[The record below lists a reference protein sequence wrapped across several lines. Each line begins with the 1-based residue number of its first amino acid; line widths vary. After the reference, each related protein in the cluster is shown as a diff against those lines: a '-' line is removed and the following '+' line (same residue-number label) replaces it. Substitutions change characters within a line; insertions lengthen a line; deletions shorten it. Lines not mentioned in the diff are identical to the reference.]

1 MYISMDTIESI
12 KKLPYEE
19 NVNYAELVISFAK
32 DNKMFLGNPE
42 YFIDTSR
49 TVKHINSL
57 TEKELKGINRNI
69 VWYNWHKGQLFA
81 KERIRL
87 DKLAVLRHLAPPTD
101 SYVFLTVGFDDTT
114 DIDYPKMQHF
124 ADKILHLNGS
134 KFVMNADYVLEKHR
148 SNRQGDIY
156 CHHHIHFLIIPDE
169 KLSRSKITEL
179 IMKIGGIRRY
189 VKEKNFIDI
198 KTPNHSDLSKRAQP
212 YATLYN
218 YVKGIKTS
226 EKAVCLQ
233 SDKAWREQ
241 YPTHV
246 HFPTYEKCQS

>member
-1 MYISMDTIESI
+1 MDTIESI
-12 KKLPYEE
+12 KKLSYDEYA
-19 NVNYAELVISFAK
+19 NYAELVIDFAK
-32 DNKMFLGNPE
+32 NNKMFLGNAD
-42 YFIDTSR
+42 YYVDTFR
-49 TVKHINSL
+49 TVTHINKL
-57 TEKELKGINRNI
+57 PKKELKDINRNLF
-69 VWYNWHKGQLFA
+69 WYKWHKGQLLA

-87 DKLAVLRHLAPPTD
+87 DKLAVLRQLAPPTD

-124 ADKILHLNGS
+124 ADRILHLNGG

-148 SNRQGDIY
+148 SNRQGEIY
-156 CHHHIHFLIIPDE
+156 PHHHIHFLIIPDE
-169 KLSRSKITEL
+169 KLSRSKMTEL

-218 YVKGIKTS
+218 YVKGIKMS
-226 EKAVCLQ
+226 EKTVCLQ
-233 SDKAWREQ
+233 RDKEWRET
-241 YPTHV
+241 YPIHV
-246 HFPTYEKCQS
+246 HYPTYEKLQVV